1 MNKTMLPDND
11 IDSIHPIQVVVRR
24 TGLSADVIRAWE
36 RRYDAVSPKR
46 SPTSRRLYSNDDVE
60 RLLLLRQA
68 TQTGRR
74 IGDVARLPL
83 PALKELLATDTP
95 APQYT
100 ETKRD
105 QAQPPDMHLAACM
118 TAVRSLDARG
128 LEAALAE
135 AALVLS
141 TPTLL
146 ENIISELLRQ
156 IGDGWRIGDLRAC
169 HEHLASAQLR
179 TFLGHLANHSNMH
192 GNGPGL
198 LVTTPMGQQHE
209 LGALM
214 ATITATLGGWNSL
227 YLGPNIPSDEI
238 AFAAIE
244 KKIRVV
250 ALSISY
256 PADDPRLPEALHRLR
271 RQLPADSTLLIGG
284 AAAPGYRLALD
295 EIGAIYI
302 PDLTS
307 LSAHLDQLR
316 SQPQ

>member
-1 MNKTMLPDND
+1 MNKTILSDND

-36 RRYDAVSPKR
+36 RRYDAVTPKR
-46 SPTSRRLYSNDDVE
+46 SPTSRRLYSDEDVE

-68 TQTGRR
+68 TQSGRR

-83 PALKELLATDTP
+83 PALKDLLATDQTAPQPSATP
-95 APQYT
+95 ASQVQSL
-100 ETKRD
+100 ET
-105 QAQPPDMHLAACM
+105 HLATCM
-118 TAVRSLDARG
+118 TAVRTLDGQG

-146 ENIISELLRQ
+146 ENIISELLKQ
-156 IGDGWRIGDLRAC
+156 IGEAWRTGDLRAC

-179 TFLGHLANHSNMH
+179 TFLGHLANHSNMN

-214 ATITATLGGWNSL
+214 VTITATLGGWNAL

-238 AFAAIE
+238 AFAAME
-244 KKIRVV
+244 KGIKVV
-250 ALSISY
+250 ALSVSY

-284 AAAPGYRLALD
+284 GAALGYRIAID

-302 PDLTS
+302 PDLSS
-307 LSAHLDQLR
+307 LSVNLDQLR
-316 SQPQ
+316 NKP